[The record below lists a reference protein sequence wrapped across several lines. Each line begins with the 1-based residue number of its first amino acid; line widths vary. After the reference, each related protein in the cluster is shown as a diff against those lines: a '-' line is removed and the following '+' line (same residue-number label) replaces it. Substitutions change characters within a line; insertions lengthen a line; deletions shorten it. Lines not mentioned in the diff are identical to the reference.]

1 METTTHSNTSLSP
14 SHLLSPF
21 SPNALKL
28 LVGSSIVALTLS
40 MTACSDA
47 DAINDQANATEVE
60 ETAFAIPVETQTI
73 VTGDITSTYDTTAI
87 LEAREEAFVV
97 ARASGIIEEIFVE
110 EGDYVEKGQVLA
122 QLDKRRY
129 ELNLSKA
136 QADLAGI
143 ESELEKVNKVYS
155 KKLISDDTYDKLT
168 SQFES
173 AKASVRL
180 AELDLKEAT
189 ITAPIDGYIAERNAK
204 VGNLTESFQRE
215 RMF

>member
-1 METTTHSNTSLSP
+1 M
-14 SHLLSPF
+14 
-21 SPNALKL
+21 
-28 LVGSSIVALTLS
+28 
-40 MTACSDA
+40 
-47 DAINDQANATEVE
+47 
-60 ETAFAIPVETQTI
+60 
-73 VTGDITSTYDTTAI
+73 
-87 LEAREEAFVV
+87 V

-136 QADLAGI
+136 LADLAGI

-189 ITAPIDGYIAERNAK
+189 ITAPIDGYIAERK
-204 VGNLTESFQRE
+204 CKWQLTIVQRE
-215 RMF
+215 RMFHIVQQQSSRHCVFPKMSYLTW